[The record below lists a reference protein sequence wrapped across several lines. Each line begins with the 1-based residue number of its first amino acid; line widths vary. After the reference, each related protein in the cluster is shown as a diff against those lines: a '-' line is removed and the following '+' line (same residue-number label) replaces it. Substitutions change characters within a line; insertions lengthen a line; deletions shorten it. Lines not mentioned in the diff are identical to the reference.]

1 MYLLRIHRFR
11 INTTY
16 NNKVN
21 LVLKTTC
28 INQNLFKRT
37 CIFSCHYSVFYVI
50 WTFIKRPPVLKDH
63 LSLSI
68 EWSLMLRYISLFF
81 FYQYIMMVSIIGGRN
96 QSMWKKP
103 VYVEETSLC
112 GRNQSMWKKPVYVEE
127 TSLCGRN
134 QSMW

>member
-21 LVLKTTC
+21 LALKTTC

-37 CIFSCHYSVFYVI
+37 YIFSCHYSVFYVI

-68 EWSLMLRYISLFF
+68 EWSLMLRHISLFF

-96 QSMWKKP
+96 QSMWWKP
-103 VYVEETSLC
+103 VTSHFILDMF
-112 GRNQSMWKKPVYVEE
+112 RNQTHNFSGDRHWLQRQ
-127 TSLCGRN
+127 T
-134 QSMW
+134 